1 MLSIITLYLIQQGAS
16 QTNSEVTAEAANT
29 ETESMETETSPE
41 NQEPAAD
48 VTKMDT
54 NEAETQEGE
63 KAAATQPS
71 QPKQIVKAVDLQVE
85 SKTSSFTQQKI
96 QELTEREVSCFI
108 IIIFRWKI
116 TRDFV

>member
-1 MLSIITLYLIQQGAS
+1 
-16 QTNSEVTAEAANT
+16 
-29 ETESMETETSPE
+29 METETSPE

-54 NEAETQEGE
+54 NEGEAQEGD
-63 KAAATQPS
+63 KTAAATTQPS

-96 QELTEREVSCFI
+96 QELTEREVSFFFKQMI
-108 IIIFRWKI
+108 
-116 TRDFV
+116 